1 MFHFCSKSIL
11 KNTLSK
17 IKVGIKRWWAVPD
30 VSKQEKEDI
39 KILSSS
45 TSQEKAQQGHFY
57 GLIQEMKLYHC
68 RFCTYFR
75 MSVAQFEFLL
85 AELGP
90 HLRRQ
95 RNYFR
100 VLINLK
106 RRLAACWCQNRI
118 ILLFILLV
126 ISLYIQYLGVVLAM
140 STPDWSDWSVLFIH
154 MWKS

>member
-1 MFHFCSKSIL
+1 
-11 KNTLSK
+11 
-17 IKVGIKRWWAVPD
+17 
-30 VSKQEKEDI
+30 
-39 KILSSS
+39 
-45 TSQEKAQQGHFY
+45 
-57 GLIQEMKLYHC
+57 MKLYHC

-75 MSVAQFEFLL
+75 MSLAQFEFLL

-90 HLRRQ
+90 HLRRR
-95 RNYFR
+95 RNNFR

-140 STPDWSDWSVLFIH
+140 STPDWSDRSVLFIH
-154 MWKS
+154 MGKSEKSNLIQKNKCRKFAIETKSFFKSHGSPWGFLSQPELVI